1 MYPNLTS
8 TTTTPVSSKWE
19 ELILFP
25 KPDIPRWQRMEV
37 KLDLLLLALKSLTGI
52 RTDALGRVAAQL
64 QLDSVVAN
72 KLILIGEVWGEV
84 EKTGGVS
91 VFSSLPEEQQKAHQI
106 DETRSLV
113 LIICHLARQ
122 HQALI
127 RRAVALMEPIVSEN
141 SEGQTVALL
150 PALLKDYI
158 HNFNEVYQKYCLLT
172 KKMNSQIDLKTE
184 TREKLAFKLLIDL
197 LFYSD
202 SGGHR
207 RLWFGLLIDH

>member
-1 MYPNLTS
+1 MYPNPS
-8 TTTTPVSSKWE
+8 NTTTTPVSTKWE
-19 ELILFP
+19 ELTLFP
-25 KPDIPRWQRMEV
+25 KPDIARLQQMEV

-72 KLILIGEVWGEV
+72 KLILIGEFWSEV
-84 EKTGGVS
+84 EKTEGVS

-127 RRAVALMEPIVSEN
+127 RRAVALREQIVSEN
-141 SEGQTVALL
+141 GESQTVALL

-158 HNFNEVYQKYCLLT
+158 DNFNEVYQKYCVLANRT
-172 KKMNSQIDLKTE
+172 DSKIDLSTE

>member
-1 MYPNLTS
+1 MYPNPTN
-8 TTTTPVSSKWE
+8 TTTTPVSTKWE
-19 ELILFP
+19 ELTLFP
-25 KPDIPRWQRMEV
+25 KPDLLRWQQIEV

-52 RTDALGRVAAQL
+52 RTDALARVAAQL

-127 RRAVALMEPIVSEN
+127 RRAVALIEQIGSQN
-141 SEGQTVALL
+141 SETQTV
-150 PALLKDYI
+150 ALLKDYI
-158 HNFNEVYQKYCLLT
+158 HNFNEVYQQYCLLT
-172 KKMNSQIDLKTE
+172 DSKIDLKTE

-207 RLWFGLLIDH
+207 RLWFGLLTDY